1 MKASFMCSMTYQ
13 DPAAH
18 HYAGGWPVPPRLFD
32 TATGQRTYDDFLE
45 WSAMADDLGFDWVS
59 VSEHHYAPLIIAPST
74 GVMAGALSQVVRRAR
89 IALLGPL
96 APVNNPVRTAEEIAM
111 LDHLTHGRLIVL
123 PLRGTIN
130 EFSCYAPIDP
140 AKTKGMTQEATRLI
154 QKALSEPE
162 PFAWEGE
169 FFQYP
174 CVSVWPQ
181 PVQRPFPPMYFSG
194 NSSDSAMFAAANHLG
209 ICFSFH
215 PTETV
220 AAKVAQYREAAARA
234 GWEPT
239 PEHLLYR
246 GFIVVADTEA
256 EAARLEQSFVPP
268 RFAESIAANKRYQ
281 LTGTNGA
288 AAQALPEDWARGG
301 AAQPDQGPVGF
312 GLGRLLFAGTP
323 DTIVERIRAFH
334 EATGVGILDFIL
346 TAGNT
351 PHDAIQRGLELLGRE
366 VLPRIR
372 GIGEWPAANATNTGT
387 NREVAAWT

>member
-1 MKASFMCSMTYQ
+1 MCSMTYQ
-13 DPAAH
+13 DPSAH
-18 HYAGGWPVPPRLFD
+18 NYDGWPVPPRIFD
-32 TATGQRTYDDFLE
+32 TATGQRTYDDFLN
-45 WSAMADDLGFDWVS
+45 WSAQADELGFDWVS

-74 GVMAGALSQVVRRAR
+74 GVMAGALSQVVKRAR

-130 EFSCYAPIDP
+130 EFSCYAPVDP
-140 AKTKGMTQEATRLI
+140 ARTKGMTQEAARLI

-162 PFAWEGE
+162 PFSWEGE

-174 CVSVWPQ
+174 RVSVWPR
-181 PVQRPFPPMYFSG
+181 PVQQPYPPMYYSG
-194 NSSDSAMFAAANHLG
+194 NSFDSAMFAAANHLG
-209 ICFSFH
+209 VCFSFH
-215 PTETV
+215 SPETV
-220 AAKVAQYREAAARA
+220 ASTVAQYREAARTA

-239 PEHLLYR
+239 AEHILYR
-246 GFIVVADTEA
+246 GFIVVAETDA
-256 EAARLEQSFVPP
+256 EASRLEESFVPP
-268 RFAESIAANKRYQ
+268 RMAESIAANKRFQ
-281 LTGTNGA
+281 MTGNGA
-288 AAQALPEDWARGG
+288 PTPNGNGKEALPEDWARGTSTG
-301 AAQPDQGPVGF
+301 AKPDQGPVGF

-334 EATGVGILDFIL
+334 EATGAGILDFIF

-351 PHDAIQRGLELLGRE
+351 PRDAIQRGIELFGSD

-372 GIGEWPAANATNTGT
+372 GIGEPTATSHARAVSAT
-387 NREVAAWT
+387 

>member
-1 MKASFMCSMTYQ
+1 
-13 DPAAH
+13 
-18 HYAGGWPVPPRLFD
+18 
-32 TATGQRTYDDFLE
+32 
-45 WSAMADDLGFDWVS
+45 
-59 VSEHHYAPLIIAPST
+59 
-74 GVMAGALSQVVRRAR
+74 
-89 IALLGPL
+89 
-96 APVNNPVRTAEEIAM
+96 M

-140 AKTKGMTQEATRLI
+140 AKAKGMTQEATRPI

>member
-1 MKASFMCSMTYQ
+1 VKASFMCSMTYE
-13 DPAAH
+13 DSSAH
-18 HYAGGWPVPPRLFD
+18 EYSDWPVPPRVFD
-32 TATGQRTYDDFLE
+32 TDTGQRTYDDFLG
-45 WSAMADDLGFDWVS
+45 WSAQADELGFDWVS

-154 QKALSEPE
+154 QKALSEPD
-162 PFAWEGE
+162 PFSWDGE

-174 CVSVWPQ
+174 RISVWPR

-194 NSSDSAMFAAANHLG
+194 NSPDSAMFAAANRLG
-209 ICFSFH
+209 VCFSFH
-215 PTETV
+215 PPEVVAATV
-220 AAKVAQYREAAARA
+220 ARYKEAAARA
-234 GWEPT
+234 GWQPT
-239 PEHLLYR
+239 PEHILYR
-246 GFIVVADTEA
+246 GFIVVANSEA
-256 EAARLEQSFVPP
+256 EAARLGEGFVPA
-268 RFAESIAANKRYQ
+268 RMVESIARNKRYQ
-281 LTGTNGA
+281 LSGNGA
-288 AAQALPEDWARGG
+288 AAQALPEDWARQ
-301 AAQPDQGPVGF
+301 AAPQPDQGPVGF
-312 GLGRLLFAGTP
+312 GLGRLQFAGTP
-323 DTIVERIRAFH
+323 DTIVERIREFH
-334 EATGVGILDFIL
+334 ETTGVGVLDFIL

-351 PHDAIQRGLELLGRE
+351 PRDAIQRSLDLLGRE

-372 GIGEWPAANATNTGT
+372 SIGEPAVTSAGRA
-387 NREVAAWT
+387 EAWT

>member
-1 MKASFMCSMTYQ
+1 MTYE
-13 DPAAH
+13 DPSAH
-18 HYAGGWPVPPRLFD
+18 NFSGWPVPPRLFD
-32 TATGQRTYDDFLE
+32 TLAGQRTYDDFLQ
-45 WSAMADDLGFDWVS
+45 WSARADELGFDWVS

-74 GVMAGALSQVVRRAR
+74 GVMAGALSQVVKRAR

-154 QKALSEPE
+154 QKALTEPD
-162 PFAWEGE
+162 PFSWEGE

-174 CVSVWPQ
+174 RISVWPR
-181 PVQRPFPPMYFSG
+181 PVQQPYPPMYYSG
-194 NSSDSAMFAAANHLG
+194 NSFDSAMFAAANKLG
-209 ICFSFH
+209 VCFSFH
-215 PTETV
+215 SPETV
-220 AAKVAQYREAAARA
+220 AATVASYREAANAA
-234 GWEPT
+234 GWQPT
-239 PEHLLYR
+239 PEHILYR
-246 GFIVVADTEA
+246 GFIVVAETEK
-256 EAARLEQSFVPP
+256 EAARLEASFVPP
-268 RFAESIAANKRYQ
+268 RMLESIAANKRFQ
-281 LTGTNGA
+281 MTGAANGA
-288 AAQALPEDWARGG
+288 PAAAPLPEDWARGTSNG
-301 AAQPDQGPVGF
+301 PKPDQGPVGF

-334 EATGVGILDFIL
+334 ETTGAGILDFIF

-351 PHDAIQRGLELLGRE
+351 PRDAIQRGLELFGSD

-372 GIGEWPAANATNTGT
+372 GIGEPSAAT
-387 NREVAAWT
+387 AARFSSV

>member
-1 MKASFMCSMTYQ
+1 MCSMTYQ
-13 DPAAH
+13 DPSAH
-18 HYAGGWPVPPRLFD
+18 NFKGWPVPPRIFD
-32 TATGQRTYDDFLE
+32 TATGQRTYDDFLN
-45 WSAMADDLGFDWVS
+45 WSAQADELGFDWVS

-74 GVMAGALSQVVRRAR
+74 GVMAGALSQVVKRAR

-162 PFAWEGE
+162 PFSWEGE
-169 FFQYP
+169 YFQYP
-174 CVSVWPQ
+174 RISVWPQ

-194 NSSDSAMFAAANHLG
+194 NSADSAMFAAKNRLG
-209 ICFSFH
+209 VCFSFH
-215 PTETV
+215 SPETV
-220 AAKVAQYREAAARA
+220 AATVARYKEEARRA

-239 PEHLLYR
+239 PEHILYR
-246 GFIVVADTEA
+246 GFVVVADTEA
-256 EAARLEQSFVPP
+256 EAAALENSFVPP
-268 RFAESIAANKRYQ
+268 RMAESIAQNKRYQ
-281 LTGTNGA
+281 MTGNGA
-288 AAQALPEDWARGG
+288 TTQAQALPEDWARGG
-301 AAQPDQGPVGF
+301 PKPDEGPVGF

-334 EATGVGILDFIL
+334 ETTGVGVLDFIL

-351 PHDAIQRGLELLGRE
+351 PRDAVQRGLELLGRE
-366 VLPRIR
+366 VLPRMR
-372 GIGEWPAANATNTGT
+372 SIGEPAPAARESVGT
-387 NREVAAWT
+387 WT

>member
-1 MKASFMCSMTYQ
+1 MTYQ
-13 DPAAH
+13 DPSAH
-18 HYAGGWPVPPRLFD
+18 DFKGWPVPPRIFD
-32 TATGQRTYDDFLE
+32 TATGQRTYDDFLG
-45 WSAMADDLGFDWVS
+45 WSAQADELGFDWVS

-74 GVMAGALSQVVRRAR
+74 GVMAGALSQIVKRAK

-162 PFAWEGE
+162 PFGWDGE

-174 CVSVWPQ
+174 RVSVWPQ

-194 NSSDSAMFAAANHLG
+194 NSADSAMFAAANRLG
-209 ICFSFH
+209 VCFSFH
-215 PTETV
+215 SPETV
-220 AAKVAQYREAAARA
+220 AATVRRYREAAAKA

-239 PEHLLYR
+239 PEHILYR
-246 GFIVVADTEA
+246 GFVVVAETEA
-256 EAARLEQSFVPP
+256 EAARLEQTFVPP
-268 RFAESIAANKRYQ
+268 RMAESIAQNKRYQ
-281 LTGTNGA
+281 MTGNGA
-288 AAQALPEDWARGG
+288 TALPEDWARGG
-301 AAQPDQGPVGF
+301 QQPDNGPVGF

-323 DTIVERIRAFH
+323 DIIVDRIRAFQ
-334 EATGVGILDFIL
+334 ETTGVGVLDFIL

-351 PHDAIQRGLELLGRE
+351 PRDAIQRGLELLGHE

-372 GIGEWPAANATNTGT
+372 SIGEPTPASIGK
-387 NREVAAWT
+387 VGAWT

>member
-1 MKASFMCSMTYQ
+1 MTYQ
-13 DPAAH
+13 DPDAH
-18 HYAGGWPVPPRLFD
+18 NYPGGWPVPPRLFD
-32 TATGQRTYDDFLE
+32 TATGQRTYEDFLE
-45 WSAMADDLGFDWVS
+45 WSAMADQLGFDWVS
-59 VSEHHYAPLIIAPST
+59 VSEHHYAPLIISPSI
-74 GVMAGALSQVVRRAR
+74 GVMAGALSQVVKRAR

-130 EFSCYAPIDP
+130 EFSCYAPIEP
-140 AKTKGMTQEATRLI
+140 GKTKGMTQEATRLI

-174 CVSVWPQ
+174 RVSVWPRA
-181 PVQRPFPPMYFSG
+181 VQRPFPPMYFSG
-194 NSSDSAMFAAANHLG
+194 NSFDSAMFAAANRLG
-209 ICFSFH
+209 VCFSFH

-234 GWEPT
+234 GWEPA
-239 PEHLLYR
+239 PEQILYR
-246 GFIVVADTEA
+246 GFIVVTETEA

-268 RFAESIAANKRYQ
+268 RMADSIAANKRYQ
-281 LTGTNGA
+281 MTGTNGA
-288 AAQALPEDWARGG
+288 
-301 AAQPDQGPVGF
+301 VGF

-334 EATGVGILDFIL
+334 AATGVGVLDVIL

-351 PHDAIQRGLELLGRE
+351 PRDAIQRGLELLGRE

-372 GIGEWPAANATNTGT
+372 GIGEPASVEN
-387 NREVAAWT
+387 NRKEGDGVAAWT